1 MLTLNLCSN
10 PSKEPGEPRAR
21 YVQSDEEIKGEKV
34 IDVDGLED
42 GMCND
47 TRFWNSSWGPLRI
60 CKKSFLSWTRGQ
72 GKDEFENI
80 TRGLGLEGRRERY
93 GQMEKN
99 GAPFWASGKTW

>member
-47 TRFWNSSWGPLRI
+47 TRFWNSS
-60 CKKSFLSWTRGQ
+60 
-72 GKDEFENI
+72 
-80 TRGLGLEGRRERY
+80 
-93 GQMEKN
+93 
-99 GAPFWASGKTW
+99 